1 MEIKKNLGTLGSIQ
15 YSIGYY
21 DVDMH
26 TPTNVIKQ
34 HIHNEYEIYVN
45 ISGAVN
51 FVCGDNIYP
60 VEPRDVIINRPGEP
74 HHCVYRENLSHKHYF
89 MLFSCDKN
97 DPLLSVFHDREIG
110 VGNLIKLNDKQSFE
124 LVEIC
129 DRLSSDSEQGNL
141 ESGYYFIKML
151 VLLNQG
157 TAGKNSIIPTELQE
171 ILAYISKNISTSL
184 HVKELASLAHMSLS
198 TFERQFKSYV
208 GISPKQYITQR
219 KLALASKMLANGYN
233 VSETFE
239 SCGFADYSHFIST
252 FKKRFGLS
260 PYQYRATHQITQ
272 KTTDTFKPHSIC

>member
-1 MEIKKNLGTLGSIQ
+1 MSIEKNLSALGSIR

-26 TPTNVIKQ
+26 SPTNVIKQ

-60 VEPRDVIINRPGEP
+60 VETRDVIINRPGEP
-74 HHCVYRENLSHKHYF
+74 HHCVYRENIPHKHYF
-89 MLFSCDKN
+89 MLFTCDKEE
-97 DPLLSVFHDREIG
+97 PLLSVFHNRKMG

-124 LVEIC
+124 LIQLC
-129 DRLSSDSEQGNL
+129 DKLSSEQEQGPL
-141 ESGYYFIKML
+141 ESSYNFIK
-151 VLLNQG
+151 LLMILNSG
-157 TAGKNSIIPTELQE
+157 TVGENSIIPKEIQEL
-171 ILAYISKNISTSL
+171 LAYISRNISNTL
-184 HVKELASLAHMSLS
+184 HVRELADLAHMSLS

-219 KLALASKMLANGYN
+219 RLAHASEMLTNGYS

-239 SCGFADYSHFIST
+239 ACGFADYSHFISI
-252 FKKRFGLS
+252 FKKRFGVTPL
-260 PYQYRATHQITQ
+260 QYRVTHA
-272 KTTDTFKPHSIC
+272 KNDT